1 MPGIKETKELLVGA
15 FALTAVIVKELK
27 DGFQAQK
34 DISAIVGQ
42 LLLNPEFK
50 AKLEAAA
57 SGIDAIGGEIKDIS
71 LLEGFELV
79 GVVTSEAQKLVAVI
93 NG

>member
-1 MPGIKETKELLVGA
+1 MPGIKETKELVVGS
-15 FALTAVIVKELK
+15 FALAGVIVKELK
-27 DGFQAQK
+27 DGFQASK
-34 DISAIVGQ
+34 DIPAIVSQ

-57 SGIDAIGGEIKDIS
+57 EGINGIGGEVKDIS

-79 GVVTSEAQKLVAVI
+79 GVVTSEAQKLVAAI
-93 NG
+93 SA